1 MTLTDITLSSA
12 SSEWAT
18 PEWLFE
24 SLNRKY
30 RFSYDPAASE
40 WNRKTPFYSTTDGTF
55 HFSYSTYGAPMTIRH
70 DEADGLRHSWQG
82 ECVFL
87 NPPFGHE
94 IGKWVKKAAEESTA
108 EDSSCLVVALLPA
121 RVDTRWWHDW
131 VAPYADVE
139 FLKGRLHFVM
149 EDGKTGPATFPS
161 CIARFR

>member
-1 MTLTDITLSSA
+1 MTLTDITLSST
-12 SSEWAT
+12 STEWGT
-18 PEWLFE
+18 PQDLFE
-24 SLNRKY
+24 QLNRKY
-30 RFSYDPAASE
+30 GFTLDPAADH
-40 WNRKTPFYSTTDGTF
+40 WNAKCELYCTRDGF
-55 HFSYSTYGAPMTIRH
+55 WQQGVDLSYRQSG
-70 DEADGLRHSWQG
+70 DDGLSLSWQAST
-82 ECVFL
+82 VFL

-94 IGKWVKKAAEESTA
+94 IGKWVKKAAEESSA

-161 CIARFR
+161 AIARYR